1 MSESPLTYNK
11 AMQEVE
17 QILAALE
24 KNNPDVDLMSQQVK
38 RAVELL
44 QQCRQKLVETDEAIK
59 QVFEQFNP
67 QG

>member
-1 MSESPLTYNK
+1 MSDKPLSYNE

-17 QILAALE
+17 AILAALE

-44 QQCRQKLVETDEAIK
+44 QQCKQKLFETDEAIK
-59 QVFEQFNP
+59 QVFEHFNP
-67 QG
+67 QA